1 MFFGWKGNTQVI
13 NFLYF
18 FISAWIICLQQWGQN
33 FLNSNRL
40 GVLCRFF
47 WVIYLEIPV
56 DSLLTLF
63 LLQSVHSKITVTRI
77 SFPLAMNLLWVFN
90 SLNSSI
96 FGFESKKNRKKSK
109 FKIRNKFLKDFTPI
123 NIVQKKCNDFELYF
137 VSNYNKCS
145 ILVC

>member
-1 MFFGWKGNTQVI
+1 MLYNLICYIMLYIYNWMFYIYIIYIYIYEKYIIIHVPWKGDTQAI
-13 NFLYF
+13 NFIYF
-18 FISAWIICLQQWGQN
+18 FISAWIICLQQQGQN

-63 LLQSVHSKITVTRI
+63 WTQLVHSKITVTRI
-77 SFPLAMNLLWVFN
+77 SLPLAMNLLWVFD

-96 FGFESKKNRKKSK
+96 FGFEAKKKKG
-109 FKIRNKFLKDFTPI
+109 T
-123 NIVQKKCNDFELYF
+123 KK
-137 VSNYNKCS
+137 K
-145 ILVC
+145 